1 MSSHLNV
8 ARMALLLAVAC
19 SPVAH
24 AAGTA
29 AGSSITNTATATFT
43 DPDGIPVTVPSN
55 TSSLQVDEILDVTVV
70 SNDAGNV
77 AATTPDSDAV
87 LSFTVTNVG
96 NGAETFGLFA
106 DDAVAGDNFN
116 PANTRIY
123 LDANGNGTL
132 EIGTDTL
139 YVAGVNDPVLAAD
152 ASQVVFV
159 VSDIPAG
166 LANTNVGLV
175 RVRAASSTVLTTPAT
190 DPAGTTFAGQG
201 DLGSDAVVGSS
212 LADATAERGFV
223 ISQVVTTFTKTQ
235 TVVNDPVYGTNA
247 VPGATITYTLT
258 LVATGSG
265 SLTGAAITDPVP
277 AGTTY
282 VPGSLTLNSVSLTD
296 VADGDAG
303 SVAAGTV
310 TVNLGTVTAP
320 ATNTVTFQVTIN

>member
-1 MSSHLNV
+1 MSTPSKL
-8 ARMALLLAVAC
+8 ARTFFFLAAALAPA
-19 SPVAH
+19 AH

-43 DPDGIPVTVPSN
+43 DPDGAPVTVPSN

-77 AATTPDSDAV
+77 AATTPDSDVV

-96 NGAETFGLFA
+96 NGSETFGLFV

-116 PANTRIY
+116 PTNTRLY

-152 ASQVVFV
+152 ATQVVFV

-175 RVRAASSTVLTTPAT
+175 RLRMASSTVLTTPAT

-235 TVVNDPVYGTNA
+235 AVVNDPVYGTNA

-258 LVATGSG
+258 LGATGSG
-265 SLTGAAITDPVP
+265 NLTSAAITDPVP

>member
-1 MSSHLNV
+1 MSFHLNV

-19 SPVAH
+19 SPVVH

-43 DPDGIPVTVPSN
+43 DPDGVPVTVPSN

-139 YVAGVNDPVLAAD
+139 YVAGVNDPVLAGD

-235 TVVNDPVYGTNA
+235 AVVNDPVYGTNA
-247 VPGATITYTLT
+247 VPGAIITYTLA
-258 LVATGSG
+258 LVTTGSG